1 MQNMLGRPL
10 EEALQSLPQGAKRP
24 RVVETAAPARNGQA
38 RQEGTLRVMA
48 CREDEW
54 IVARFVDRQPRE
66 TEEA

>member
-1 MQNMLGRPL
+1 MQRILGRPL
-10 EEALQSLPQGAKRP
+10 SEALRMLPEGQKPP
-24 RVVETAAPARNGQA
+24 RVVETAAPVRNGPV